1 MKIVILSPFNTFSI
15 KIKKKITVILLISMA
30 ILVSVMRYFD
40 SQIQHNDNPNGII
53 SFELAKNVSTSET
66 ILNSWDSFSKTA
78 AGISMGFDFLF
89 LIIYALFIAL
99 LVDITNEYLWKNSKM
114 YTVGIFLI
122 WSVFLA
128 AFFDS
133 IENIALIKLLLGD
146 IKQLWSSIAYYF
158 ATAKFF
164 LLSISILF
172 IILNSILILF
182 RKKY

>member
-1 MKIVILSPFNTFSI
+1 MVLSPFHTFS
-15 KIKKKITVILLISMA
+15 KKFKKKTIVTLLISMVVL
-30 ILVSVMRYFD
+30 ITVMRYFD
-40 SQIQHNDNPNGII
+40 SQIQHNNNPNGII
-53 SFELAKNVSTSET
+53 SFELAKNISTSEA
-66 ILNSWDSFSKTA
+66 ILNSWDTFSKTA
-78 AGISMGFDFLF
+78 AGMSMGFDFLF
-89 LIIYALFIAL
+89 LVVYALFIAL
-99 LVDITNEYLWKNSKM
+99 LVDITNEYLWRNSKM
-114 YTVGIFLI
+114 YIVGIFVI

-172 IILNSILILF
+172 IFLNSILILF
-182 RKKY
+182 KKNTR